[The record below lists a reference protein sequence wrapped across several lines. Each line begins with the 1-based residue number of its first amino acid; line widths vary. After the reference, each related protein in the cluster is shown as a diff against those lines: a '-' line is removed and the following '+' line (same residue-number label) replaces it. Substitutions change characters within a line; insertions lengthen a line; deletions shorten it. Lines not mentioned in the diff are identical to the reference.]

1 MKNISE
7 MFGSIGLVC
16 TVGNEVSR
24 ANNDDREKWR
34 AAKVIGLHHPLISR
48 VETSR
53 LPSLFLAPPPSFPVL
68 LSLLCLHL
76 RIQMQTGEFTRELRS
91 PHDDLSNEG
100 KLAPPLKF
108 TINTRPTV

>member
-7 MFGSIGLVC
+7 MFGSIGLAC

-53 LPSLFLAPPPSFPVL
+53 LPFPFSLSRSPSFLLGSSFASLFTSSYPDANR
-68 LSLLCLHL
+68 
-76 RIQMQTGEFTRELRS
+76 RIHARI
-91 PHDDLSNEG
+91 
-100 KLAPPLKF
+100 
-108 TINTRPTV
+108 TIPARPFI